1 MKIEISVIIPVYD
14 NFKLLKRAI
23 SSVLKQSFKK
33 FEIIVILDN
42 PIKENLLKLKKIIL
56 DNQKIKLITN
66 NKNIG
71 AGLSRN
77 KGIKIAKGK
86 YIAFLDSDDLWHK
99 NKLKFQLDYM
109 NKYQL
114 LISHT
119 SYNIINESGKKIS
132 SRKSKKKLHYKDIL
146 NSCDIGLSTV
156 MINLNFLNKNNFKF
170 PKIKTKEDYVLWL
183 KILKKTSFIKGINK
197 NLTNYRKTKNSLS
210 SSSLVN
216 IINGY
221 KVYRDYMKMGII
233 ESLYR
238 LLILSTNYLK
248 KKIINDI

>member
-1 MKIEISVIIPVYD
+1 
-14 NFKLLKRAI
+14 
-23 SSVLKQSFKK
+23 
-33 FEIIVILDN
+33 
-42 PIKENLLKLKKIIL
+42 
-56 DNQKIKLITN
+56 
-66 NKNIG
+66 
-71 AGLSRN
+71 
-77 KGIKIAKGK
+77 
-86 YIAFLDSDDLWHK
+86 
-99 NKLKFQLDYM
+99 
-109 NKYQL
+109 
-114 LISHT
+114 
-119 SYNIINESGKKIS
+119 
-132 SRKSKKKLHYKDIL
+132 
-146 NSCDIGLSTV
+146 

-210 SSSLVN
+210 SSSFVN